1 MAQANALLVVPEDR
15 SRVEAG
21 ERLNVLPLSRKR
33 NSPRRSRCEAF
44 GRDDAP
50 ALLAGFDV
58 VTSQVD
64 VHGEEFSIVHPRD
77 AESLIDEAAFNRDER
92 LPYWADLWPSA
103 IALARAVR
111 ALAGE
116 GRTLLELGCG
126 VGLVAAA
133 ALKAG
138 FDVTASDYYD
148 EALAFARLNGAR
160 NALREPKTMVLDW
173 RHLPT
178 AIPAYD
184 IVVGADVLYE
194 RAYGSVVA
202 RAIATT
208 LTERGRARSPIQ
220 GGWDRRCSS
229 IRFTTWDCGTSGPR
243 W

>member
-1 MAQANALLVVPEDR
+1 VT
-15 SRVEAG
+15 G
-21 ERLNVLPLSRKR
+21 
-33 NSPRRSRCEAF
+33 F
-44 GRDDAP
+44 GSDEAP

-58 VTSQVD
+58 VTSEID
-64 VHGEEFSIVHPRD
+64 INGEQFSIVHPRD

-103 IALARAVR
+103 VALARAVR

-148 EALAFARLNGAR
+148 EALAFARLNGRR
-160 NALREPKTMVLDW
+160 NTHREPTTMILDW

-178 AIPAYD
+178 AIPAFD
-184 IVVGADVLYE
+184 VVVGADVLYE
-194 RAYGSVVA
+194 RTYGPVVA

-208 LTERGRARSPIQ
+208 LAERGRALIADPGRVGSPALFDSLHVVGLRHI
-220 GGWDRRCSS
+220 GARVVTVPLNNRDHAITVHEIGH
-229 IRFTTWDCGTSGPR
+229 
-243 W
+243 